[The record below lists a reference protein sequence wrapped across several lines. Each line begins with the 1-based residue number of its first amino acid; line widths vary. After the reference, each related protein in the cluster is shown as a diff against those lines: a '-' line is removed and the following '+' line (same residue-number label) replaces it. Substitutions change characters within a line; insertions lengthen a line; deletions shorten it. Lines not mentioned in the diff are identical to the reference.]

1 MIITKI
7 ELENFRS
14 FYGKQIIELS
24 DDKEK
29 NITLILAENGSG
41 KTNLLNSIRM
51 CFHNK
56 HSSNFRD
63 PEDIINKQAML
74 EGKQVAKVSLWLN
87 YEDSQYHITRTWST
101 VQQTKDFGSEI
112 IVNKIIE
119 GSYEPQRSA
128 DSIIQKMFPQ
138 SMASNFAFDGEG
150 AVRMT
155 DNKEA
160 LQSST
165 KEILGT
171 HHIEVVLDDLK
182 KIKTQIQKDI
192 NKNNIESEE
201 REVLN
206 ELTKID
212 GELEVIKSKLEN
224 IKKEKNTTEQNLLM
238 IERSL
243 EGKNLD
249 TGPILLE
256 IKEKK
261 NQLLKKQND
270 LIENRKDKIIWLND
284 NARAILSS
292 RMEELTKKF
301 FADAKKAGKLPYTH
315 TKPFVEKIVSD
326 EICICG
332 RPFKINSGE
341 HSKIL
346 SLLDTAG
353 ETGVQDDL
361 NSASNILKSLTD
373 KKKLSNSNLKRLMN
387 KELQINV
394 EIGELEDDIREK
406 EANLKL
412 AGDQSGLTEK
422 IEKRDSL
429 KKEMDKLTK
438 SQGVHEYSQDDLLKK
453 QKVSTQKIKEYESLK
468 PKNNLLSK
476 KFGIVT
482 DLIDQIEL
490 LAEQEIE
497 EARNEIEKKIN
508 TILVKTFRK
517 NYACRINKEFN
528 MQLVASTTG
537 ESATPSDGEAAFLT
551 LTFVSSLIDFCRDR
565 KNDNKELLINGVSA
579 PMILDAPY
587 SNLDRKYTEAVSN
600 FIPEMSEQVILMLK
614 TDSFK
619 SVEDKIKD
627 KVGNIYAATILTN
640 KDIEDQNFNVYG
652 KQVSL
657 VKGNKDFIST
667 NLEKVDYA

>member
-14 FYGKQIIELS
+14 FYGKQVIELS
-24 DDKEK
+24 EDKEK

-56 HSSNFRD
+56 HSSNFRN
-63 PEDIINKQAML
+63 PEDIINQKAKS
-74 EGKQVAKVSLWLN
+74 EGQQVAKVSLWLN
-87 YEDSQYHITRTWST
+87 YEDCQYHITRTWST
-101 VQQTKDFGSEI
+101 IQQSKNFGSEI
-112 IVNKIIE
+112 VVNKIIE

-128 DSIIQKMFPQ
+128 ESIIQKMFPQ

-160 LQSST
+160 LQAST

-171 HHIEVVLDDLK
+171 QHIEIALDDLK

-192 NKNNIESEE
+192 NKNSIEDEE
-201 REVLN
+201 RVALN

-212 GELEVIKSKLEN
+212 GELEVIKSKIDN
-224 IKKEKNTTEQNLLM
+224 IKKEKNATEENLSM
-238 IERSL
+238 IENSL
-243 EGKNLD
+243 RGKDLD
-249 TGPILLE
+249 TGPILSE

-261 NQLLKKQND
+261 NQLIKKQND
-270 LIENRKDKIIWLND
+270 LIENRKEKIIWLND

-292 RMEELTKKF
+292 RMEELTSQF
-301 FADAKKAGKLPYTH
+301 FVEAKKAGKLPYTH

-326 EICICG
+326 KVCICG
-332 RPFKINSGE
+332 RPFEIGTDE
-341 HSKIL
+341 HSKIS
-346 SLLDTAG
+346 SLLDSAG

-361 NSASNILKSLTD
+361 NSASNVLKSLTD
-373 KKKLSNSNLKRLMN
+373 KRKLSNSGLNRIMN

-394 EIGELEDDIREK
+394 DISELEDDIREK

-429 KKEMDKLTK
+429 KKDKDRLTK
-438 SQGVHEYSQDDLLKK
+438 EQGVLEFTQEDLIKT
-453 QKVSTQKIKEYESLK
+453 QRIITQKIKEYEALK
-468 PKNNLLSK
+468 PKNDLLSK
-476 KFGIVT
+476 KFTIVT
-482 DLIDQIEL
+482 DLIDQIQLMTEY
-490 LAEQEIE
+490 ETEI
-497 EARNEIEKKIN
+497 ARNEIEDKIN
-508 TILVKTFRK
+508 TILAKTLRK
-517 NYACRINKEFN
+517 NYTCKINKEFN
-528 MQLVASTTG
+528 MQLVSSATG

-551 LTFVSSLIDFCRDR
+551 LTFVSSLIDFCKDR

-614 TDSFK
+614 ADSFK
-619 SVEDKIKD
+619 GVEDKIKD
-627 KVGNIYAATILTN
+627 RIGNIYTATILTN
-640 KDIEDQNFNVYG
+640 KNIEDQNFNVYG
-652 KQVSL
+652 KQVYL
-657 VKGNKDFIST
+657 LKGNSDFIYT